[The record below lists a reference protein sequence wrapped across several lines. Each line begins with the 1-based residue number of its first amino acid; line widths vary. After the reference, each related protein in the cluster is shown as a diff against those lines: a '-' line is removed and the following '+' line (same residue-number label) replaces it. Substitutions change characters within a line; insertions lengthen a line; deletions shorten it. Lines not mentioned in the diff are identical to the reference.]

1 MTAGTRLV
9 RCARMSVLCAQLFS
23 GMYYFGPAQA
33 ATEYS
38 GDSVKAAYLYRF
50 AGYVDWPD
58 TADSSKRFIIAV
70 VDSPGVA
77 RELKR
82 LAAGHQ
88 INNRPVEVV
97 EAGRIKD
104 TGRPTI
110 LFIGSGHAD
119 TLRPALTELAAN
131 STLVVTDEDGG
142 LNAGAALNFLVL
154 DHRVRFEVSLSAAD
168 RAHLKISAELLAV
181 AVRVF
186 GSGRQSRDMQGAPH
200 EWDFRG
206 DSSKNSEID
215 PS

>member
-1 MTAGTRLV
+1 MRVGIADRTMTAGTRLV

-97 EAGRIKD
+97 EAGRIVEQG
-104 TGRPTI
+104 THGELYAARGRYYDLYTKQHGI
-110 LFIGSGHAD
+110 EANLF
-119 TLRPALTELAAN
+119 LAPG
-131 STLVVTDEDGG
+131 EG
-142 LNAGAALNFLVL
+142 
-154 DHRVRFEVSLSAAD
+154 EEQPAAD
-168 RAHLKISAELLAV
+168 GARAAQASGTNVLSE
-181 AVRVF
+181 AVRLL
-186 GSGRQSRDMQGAPH
+186 
-200 EWDFRG
+200 RG
-206 DSSKNSEID
+206 
-215 PS
+215 